1 MSFLRLGALWA
12 LPLVLIPI
20 VIHLIHRRR
29 HPSAPWAAMMFLRRA
44 SQSRRGPAKLRRW
57 LILAVRTLVVTAVIV
72 ALSRPLSSNRFGI
85 AASRVVSGAPSIVVL
100 DRSPSMQRRGPSGL
114 THQQAALRRL
124 AETLRT
130 LGTQH
135 VVLID
140 SVSLTPVQLADV
152 NALTDPSVTSGA
164 ASAADIAQ
172 MLHVAMQTIR
182 DNDHAVADVWVC
194 SDRQGSDWRVDA
206 PLWTQIAAAAEG
218 MGAGVRFHLLDVA
231 NDQRVNSSVTV
242 TRQRLVDHDQG
253 QELMLSIVVQR
264 DDEAAFQIPVRV
276 TVGGVTSRYDVQVDG
291 GRGELAEVR
300 VPLPQ
305 NAGAVFGQVSI
316 PADVN
321 VADDDW
327 FFVARADQ
335 DRPIGLIT
343 ESPCLALEVTADVL
357 GKIVAGGSG
366 VPNGAGQGS
375 GRTGDEDSLRDAACW
390 LWQGQLPTGDDA
402 SAVQRFLRSGGSVV
416 FFPPMD
422 VDRENEFQS
431 IRWGQWSRDDVQQAT
446 FDQWELP
453 IAASC
458 SIDGQLVRVATIG
471 QDQLWIGKIR
481 VGDGA
486 AWFCGADVIDGDSLF
501 VKDGLVLYGLVS
513 EALGASTLHVGGDQG
528 LVAGIGDQ
536 RLKQQSGQ
544 DRAPSDAIV
553 EPLLVEPLLVRSDAA
568 DAVPFGHAAGVFSL
582 RVSVESPADV
592 VAINRPAAESDGQP
606 ITESQL
612 QSLLGDVRWNR
623 VSLDDR
629 QDESG
634 GGLVQEI
641 WGAIWVMMILG
652 MLCEAWLTLP
662 TRTRG
667 QS

>member
-44 SQSRRGPAKLRRW
+44 SQTRRGPAKLRRW
-57 LILAVRTLVVTAVIV
+57 LILAVRTLVVAAVV
-72 ALSRPLSSNRFGI
+72 GALARPLSSSRFGI

-100 DRSPSMQRRGPSGL
+100 DRSPSMQRRTASGL
-114 THQQAALRRL
+114 TYQAAALRRL
-124 AETLRT
+124 SETLQT
-130 LGTQH
+130 LGTQR

-140 SVSLTPVQLADV
+140 SVSLAPVELADV
-152 NALTDPSVTSGA
+152 DALTDPSVTSGA
-164 ASAADIAQ
+164 ASAADIPQ
-172 MLHVAMQTIR
+172 MLRVAMQTIR

-194 SDRQGSDWRVDA
+194 SDRQASDWRADA
-206 PLWTQIAAAAEG
+206 PLWTQIAAAAKG
-218 MGAGVRFHLLDVA
+218 MGPGVRLHLLDVA
-231 NDQRVNSSVTV
+231 SDPRVNSSVTV

-253 QELMLSIVVQR
+253 QELMLSILVQR
-264 DDEAAFQIPVRV
+264 DDDDAVQIPVRV
-276 TVGGVTSRYDVQVDG
+276 TVGGVTSRFDVQVDG

-305 NAGAVFGQVSI
+305 SAGVVFGQVAI

-327 FFVARADQ
+327 FFVAKADQ
-335 DRPIGLIT
+335 DRPIGLIAQ
-343 ESPCLALEVTADVL
+343 SPCLALEVAADVL
-357 GKIVAGGSG
+357 GTKVDT
-366 VPNGAGQGS
+366 PNAELSGAGQGS
-375 GRTGDEDSLRDAACW
+375 RLAGREDSLRDAACW
-390 LWQGQLPTGDDA
+390 LWQGPLPVGEDA
-402 SAVQRFLRSGGSVV
+402 RAARRFLQSGGSIV

-422 VDRENEFQS
+422 VDREREFQS

-471 QDQLWIGKIR
+471 QDQLWIGKLR

-501 VKDGLVLYGLVS
+501 VTDGLVLYGLVA
-513 EALGASTLHVGGDQG
+513 EALGASRLHVGGDQG
-528 LVAGIGDQ
+528 FVAGIDDQ
-536 RLKQQSGQ
+536 RLKRQLGQ
-544 DRAPSDAIV
+544 NQTLDDAIV
-553 EPLLVEPLLVRSDAA
+553 EPLLVEPLLVRGDTA
-568 DAVPFGHAAGVFSL
+568 DAIPLGHAAGVFSV
-582 RVSVESPADV
+582 RASAESSTDV
-592 VAINRPAAESDGQP
+592 VAINRPVAESDRNP

-612 QSLLGDVRWNR
+612 QSLLGNVRWNR
-623 VSLDDR
+623 VTLGDR
-629 QDESG
+629 QDGSG

-641 WGAIWVMMILG
+641 WGAIWVLMILG